1 IYGANYIGWYP
12 GANWSTLLDWIAN
25 TGLDVGSLSANPLW
39 ANVNALDF
47 HLQSTAGRWNP
58 STQAWVTDA
67 SDSPALD
74 AADPTEDFSQEQS
87 NNGNRAN
94 IGSYGNT
101 PEASKSQTALNVGR
115 VRIDPTGEL
124 FNGLGPALV
133 NLATVKSP
141 FTQDYTVT
149 LGSGTYYEGAGSTA
163 AINTNGFQLTIQGDP
178 SVSTTSVVF
187 AGGRG
192 YAAGIWQGFTAA
204 SKFRLRRMWFQN
216 YAVNANARGIQLS
229 GGQLDISSV
238 TVSGNWDGMVLT
250 GQPGS
255 TVQWNTAI
263 NNIYG
268 IYLAAGSGTLVA
280 HNQIVSTVGDGNTRA
295 GIVIDTST
303 GNKIKFNDL
312 YLTNPTNNGYRYG
325 IYLLNT
331 SSGATVT
338 NNNLAVDALGN
349 GSGYR
354 VGLYFGDTP
363 SRTGFYSNY

>member
-1 IYGANYIGWYP
+1 NARGIQLSGGQLDISSVTVSGNWDGMVLTGQPGSTVQWNTAINNIYGIYLAAGSGTLVAHNQIVSTVGDGNTRAGIVIDTSTGNNIKFNDIYLTNPTNNGYRYGIYLLNTSSGATVTNNNLAVDALGNGSGYRVGLYFGDTPSRTGFYSNYNNIYGANYIGWYP

-74 AADPTEDFSQEQS
+74 AADPTEDFSQEPS

-141 FTQDYTVT
+141 FTQDYT
-149 LGSGTYYEGAGSTA
+149 
-163 AINTNGFQLTIQGDP
+163 
-178 SVSTTSVVF
+178 
-187 AGGRG
+187 
-192 YAAGIWQGFTAA
+192 
-204 SKFRLRRMWFQN
+204 
-216 YAVNANARGIQLS
+216 
-229 GGQLDISSV
+229 
-238 TVSGNWDGMVLT
+238 
-250 GQPGS
+250 
-255 TVQWNTAI
+255 
-263 NNIYG
+263 
-268 IYLAAGSGTLVA
+268 
-280 HNQIVSTVGDGNTRA
+280 
-295 GIVIDTST
+295 
-303 GNKIKFNDL
+303 
-312 YLTNPTNNGYRYG
+312 
-325 IYLLNT
+325 
-331 SSGATVT
+331 
-338 NNNLAVDALGN
+338 
-349 GSGYR
+349 
-354 VGLYFGDTP
+354 
-363 SRTGFYSNY
+363 